1 MISDPAE
8 NERTV
13 TRIMARLIDAD
24 KRIAEIKKLCCDGCD
39 NCCGVKCL
47 DCWVDD
53 VMCLI
58 DDAPSVDAV
67 EVVHGHW
74 IKEID
79 NSTHMHK
86 CSVCGARV
94 VKGLYEYDNPNIY
107 CYHCGAK
114 MDGNMENYRSEEVIR

>member
-1 MISDPAE
+1 MAKLIS
-8 NERTV
+8 
-13 TRIMARLIDAD
+13 AD
-24 KRIAEIKKLCCDGCD
+24 KRIADIKKLYCDGCD
-39 NCCGVKCL
+39 NRCGAKCF

-53 VMCLI
+53 AMCLI

-86 CSVCGARV
+86 CSVCGARA
-94 VKGLYEYDNPNIY
+94 VKGLYEYDNPTDQGCFGGGGGRVRLPLRRLY
-107 CYHCGAK
+107 CQ
-114 MDGNMENYRSEEVIR
+114 IRPHGTA

>member
-13 TRIMARLIDAD
+13 TRIMARLINAD
-24 KRIAEIKKLCCDGCD
+24 KRIAEIKKLYCDGCD
-39 NCCGVKCL
+39 NLCGEKCL

-67 EVVHGHW
+67 EVVHGRW
-74 IKEID
+74 LRSID
-79 NSTHMHK
+79 NECEMHK

-94 VKGLYEYDNPNIY
+94 VKGLYEYENPNKY

-114 MDGNMENYRSEEVIR
+114 MDLEV